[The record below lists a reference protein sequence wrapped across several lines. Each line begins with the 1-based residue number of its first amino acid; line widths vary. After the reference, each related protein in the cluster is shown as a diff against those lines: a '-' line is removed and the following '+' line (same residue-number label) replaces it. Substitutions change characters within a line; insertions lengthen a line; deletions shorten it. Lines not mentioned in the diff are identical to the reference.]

1 MAQAA
6 FSGRLPV
13 RRWPAG
19 RLLEGNGGEGES
31 ETYDLFRQALRI
43 STQMG

>member
-1 MAQAA
+1 
-6 FSGRLPV
+6 
-13 RRWPAG
+13 
-19 RLLEGNGGEGES
+19 LEGNGGEGES